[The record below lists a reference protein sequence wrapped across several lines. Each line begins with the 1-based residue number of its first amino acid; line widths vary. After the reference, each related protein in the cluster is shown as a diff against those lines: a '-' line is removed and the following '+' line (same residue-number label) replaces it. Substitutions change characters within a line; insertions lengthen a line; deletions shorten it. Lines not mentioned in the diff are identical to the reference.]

1 MLSYVPQRAK
11 LLWNGTGSWI
21 SHFVSQFGF
30 ELWSLFV
37 RGGEAAWRRQKTLRL
52 LSPKGELENLLSY
65 PQTRAAL
72 DSVLPTEC
80 AEDEVHDEE
89 GAEEDEGA
97 KVDPRPRWPAG
108 VLHLTTR
115 QKAQGRKKLK
125 QTKKGTKKEKK
136 KKWARG
142 SKKARKSRWWGGWG
156 EVELT
161 QYRIS
166 VQPSNVTHWNVFQS
180 SISRFDLLQEVFCKP
195 GKLSTCCGE
204 SCQSLWSHSLAPAMT
219 SGVKMSLKQCWTRIL

>member
-1 MLSYVPQRAK
+1 M
-11 LLWNGTGSWI
+11 
-21 SHFVSQFGF
+21 
-30 ELWSLFV
+30 
-37 RGGEAAWRRQKTLRL
+37 RL

-97 KVDPRPRWPAG
+97 KVDPGPRRPAG

-136 KKWARG
+136 KK
-142 SKKARKSRWWGGWG
+142 
-156 EVELT
+156 
-161 QYRIS
+161 
-166 VQPSNVTHWNVFQS
+166 
-180 SISRFDLLQEVFCKP
+180 
-195 GKLSTCCGE
+195 
-204 SCQSLWSHSLAPAMT
+204 
-219 SGVKMSLKQCWTRIL
+219 

>member
-1 MLSYVPQRAK
+1 MEPEAESLTFFVNLVLSFGHFLSGVKQLEEGRRRCGYSHQRA
-11 LLWNGTGSWI
+11 SWKI
-21 SHFVSQFGF
+21 FG
-30 ELWSLFV
+30 
-37 RGGEAAWRRQKTLRL
+37 
-52 LSPKGELENLLSY
+52 LLSY

-97 KVDPRPRWPAG
+97 KVDPRPRRTAG

-136 KKWARG
+136 DKKSPG
-142 SKKARKSRWWGGWG
+142 LKKG
-156 EVELT
+156 
-161 QYRIS
+161 
-166 VQPSNVTHWNVFQS
+166 
-180 SISRFDLLQEVFCKP
+180 
-195 GKLSTCCGE
+195 
-204 SCQSLWSHSLAPAMT
+204 
-219 SGVKMSLKQCWTRIL
+219 